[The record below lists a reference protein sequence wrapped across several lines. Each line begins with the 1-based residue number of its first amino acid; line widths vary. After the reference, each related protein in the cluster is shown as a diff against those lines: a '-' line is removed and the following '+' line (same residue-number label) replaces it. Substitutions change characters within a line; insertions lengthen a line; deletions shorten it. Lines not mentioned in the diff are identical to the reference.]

1 MQVEI
6 KQHSPFWGQIITII
20 GGGLS
25 SPAQRRGV
33 SSPKIL
39 MKILSACLVLLLCV
53 CAVSWALE
61 MDDDAIVGVWLFDGN
76 ADDSSGNN
84 NDGKINGDFKFEDG
98 KFGEAVVASG
108 GGSIDVP
115 DSDSIL
121 SIKSGLTIAAWFR
134 VDANSD
140 TGIRKNGA
148 YLLEDQSD
156 GEAVPNGFSFRIW
169 TTAISPGL
177 YGQTEL
183 EQKKWYHLVG
193 TYDGETMELYVD
205 GEPES
210 AEGVLDDQ
218 KAAWEPKWN
227 GEIANG
233 SPLQLKFA
241 SETYHGGIDEIVLLS
256 RALEQKEIQQLMN
269 GWDNAF
275 DVEPKGKLATTW
287 SRLKSNR

>member
-1 MQVEI
+1 
-6 KQHSPFWGQIITII
+6 
-20 GGGLS
+20 
-25 SPAQRRGV
+25 
-33 SSPKIL
+33 

-61 MDDDAIVGVWLFDGN
+61 MGDDAIVGVWLFDGN

-156 GEAVPNGFSFRIW
+156 GEVVPNGFSFRIW